1 MKTLRSISPVI
12 AVAAASLAALS
23 SHAATQPCPSSIDPS
38 QFVSR
43 IDNPYFPL
51 VPGTTFFYEGQKDGI
66 PARDEFFV
74 TKDVKKIL
82 GVTTTVIRDRAFE
95 NNQLVEETFDWFA
108 QDVDGNVWYFGE
120 DATEFQN
127 GVPVSHEGSWEAG
140 VNGAMPGI
148 VMEAHPR
155 VGDSYKQEC
164 AAGVAEDEAK
174 VQSVNKSLCVRYG
187 CFDDVVQ
194 TRETSPLDPHVVELK
209 YYAPDVGFIQGDM
222 VKGGSEHT
230 ELVSISKK

>member
-1 MKTLRSISPVI
+1 MTQIRLSPTATQEAWSALQAIAQTSSVQIQRVI
-12 AVAAASLAALS
+12 AIGRPENRNNPTPVGEVGLVVALGACADDPADTSGLPSACSFKGRWRDDPREALKGL
-23 SHAATQPCPSSIDPS
+23 P
-38 QFVSR
+38 
-43 IDNPYFPL
+43 
-51 VPGTTFFYEGQKDGI
+51 
-66 PARDEFFV
+66 
-74 TKDVKKIL
+74 
-82 GVTTTVIRDRAFE
+82 
-95 NNQLVEETFDWFA
+95 LVEETFDWFA
-108 QDVDGNVWYFGE
+108 QDMDGNVWYFGE

-140 VNGAMPGI
+140 VDGAMPGI
-148 VMEAHPR
+148 VMEANPR